1 MPLSNDSEIKA
12 LLENA
17 KHVAV
22 VGYSTDPTRPSYQI
36 AHRLTD
42 FGYQMSPVNPMA
54 QSTPEQTIYPSLAD
68 VPGPIDI
75 VDIFRR
81 SEAVPE
87 VVEEAIRVGA
97 KAIWMQLGIE
107 NEAAAQRAEEAGLK
121 VVMNRC
127 IKVEHM
133 RLFR

>member
-1 MPLSNDSEIKA
+1 MPLTTDSEIKA

-22 VGYSTDPTRPSYQI
+22 VGYSTDETRPSHQI
-36 AHRLTD
+36 AHRLVT
-42 FGYQMSPVNPMA
+42 FGYQMSPINPTA
-54 QSTPEQTIYPSLAD
+54 KSTPDLTIYPSLEAA
-68 VPGPIDI
+68 PQPIDI

-81 SEAVPE
+81 SDAVPE
-87 VVEEAIRVGA
+87 VVEEAIKVGA

-107 NEAAAQRAEEAGLK
+107 NEAAAKRAEEAGLK

-127 IKVEHM
+127 IKVEHL
-133 RLFR
+133 RLF